1 MIGNDPPFPNN
12 FISYEEFCLDY
23 VKKYVAIVTVETP
36 TSTVIKSTRV
46 QRITISE
53 QIAVFGGTLG
63 LFTGM
68 SILSFVE
75 IFCFCCKL
83 NAKVCAYGEEK
94 LCYKKKSNAVQ
105 EKELK
110 EEIPNYIRIFV
121 AETIKK
127 AESSKL
133 DKNDDCQKGAKL
145 EESLK

>member
-1 MIGNDPPFPNN
+1 M
-12 FISYEEFCLDY
+12 
-23 VKKYVAIVTVETP
+23 VTVETP
-36 TSTVIKSTRV
+36 TSTIIKSTRV

-83 NAKVCAYGEEK
+83 NAKVCAYGKEN
-94 LCYKKKSNAVQ
+94 LCYKNKSNAVQ

-110 EEIPNYIRIFV
+110 EDIPNHIPIFV

-145 EESLK
+145 EESLE